1 MFKFFIN
8 FLKFL
13 KASAG
18 NNNQQNALNDFLKA
32 HASQQQLP
40 QGMYS
45 GLNQMQAMQL
55 QQQIEIAKLLP
66 YFNQIQAN
74 NNNNRMPAQIP
85 PQFLPQLTP
94 EQLMLIQQQQH
105 EQQMLER
112 LSIQQ
117 IQQILGDSYKKIK

>member
-1 MFKFFIN
+1 
-8 FLKFL
+8 
-13 KASAG
+13 
-18 NNNQQNALNDFLKA
+18 
-32 HASQQQLP
+32 
-40 QGMYS
+40 MYS

-74 NNNNRMPAQIP
+74 SNNNNSNRMPAQIP

-117 IQQILGDSYKKIK
+117 IQQILGNFNEKKKKKCL